1 MLCLLGTFKGSHWS
15 KPFQC
20 TGKDES
26 IAGNE
31 IGFSKIA
38 SMHCTD
44 CNSIINRFHHKFFL
58 KNVLKKKTCS
68 GFHQRTFGSW
78 KILEIFLPN
87 IFAILFLK

>member
-26 IAGNE
+26 IVGNE
-31 IGFSKIA
+31 ICFSKIA

-58 KNVLKKKTCS
+58 KNVLKKKHVLDS
-68 GFHQRTFGSW
+68 IRELSDHGKFW
-78 KILEIFLPN
+78 KFFCQISLPFL
-87 IFAILFLK
+87 F